1 MNATLKRCP
10 FCGGTAKIL
19 PFFHEHED
27 KFFAQCSFCGN
38 RTKPCNSPQE
48 ARKAWNKRYYVN

>member
-1 MNATLKRCP
+1 MNSNNLKRCP
-10 FCGGTAKIL
+10 FCGATAKIL
-19 PFFHEHED
+19 SFFHED

-38 RTKPCNSPQE
+38 RTQPFNSPRE